1 MISAISATPTNAPVR
16 PLDVIVADD
25 EASDNLLLTMAA
37 RDAEVEMTL
46 TFAKDGEELLRMLN
60 ERVASGN
67 APDVVVLDIRMP
79 RCSGLEVM
87 EVISVSEVLRRI
99 PVVMYTTSRRVA
111 DMERALTLGV
121 TKFEV
126 KPSSYPE
133 LVAFAKGLVNV
144 VRG

>member
-1 MISAISATPTNAPVR
+1 MISAVSAAPTNAPVR

-111 DMERALTLGV
+111 DMERALKLGV